1 MALPSFGVTEDERLR
16 GIVKR
21 KIPYEPARLAM
32 SSDGIKI
39 KKKENMEQT
48 EYSLDSRK
56 NYE

>member
-32 SSDGIKI
+32 SSDGITI
-39 KKKENMEQT
+39 KKENMEQT

>member
-21 KIPYEPARLAM
+21 KIPYETARLAM
-32 SSDGIKI
+32 SSDGITI
-39 KKKENMEQT
+39 KKENMEQT